1 MPVARGSLK
10 VLIGAAPG
18 VGKTYAMLTE
28 GRRLHDMGKDVVI
41 ALLETHGRKAT
52 AAQSRNLPIIPRR
65 SLSYRGMLL
74 REMDTDAVLRR
85 HPDVALVDELAH
97 SNAPMMSHRKRWEDV
112 QDILEAGIDVIT
124 TINVQHIESL
134 SDVVREI
141 TGSAQQE
148 TVADRFLRSADQVE
162 LVDIPPQVLRERLSA
177 GLVYAPDRIDAALSN
192 YFRIGNLTALRE
204 LALLWLAGN
213 VEQSLVRY
221 REEQG
226 IKAKWETHERV
237 VVALSGG
244 SEGDMLLRRGAR
256 VAARS
261 GGGELLA
268 VHVTSSDG
276 LRSGSVKRLIAQRS
290 LVEKMGGTFH
300 QVVGDDIVE
309 SLIDFAEGSNA
320 TQIVIGVSSRGSLH
334 RSFGRPSVSKNL
346 VRRAGAIDV
355 HLVTHDNM
363 SRSFALPRLREGL
376 SWKRKILG
384 MVFSLASL
392 PLLTLGLLP
401 VQDSIGMP
409 GIILFN
415 QVLVVLAALIG
426 GTLPSTLAAVISAV
440 TLDYMFMEP
449 TGTIDI
455 YEGHG
460 LVILIMYVLI
470 ALTFSYIVGRAESTN
485 RAARRARAESELLT
499 SISGNVLR
507 GKNPLNAL
515 VNRTAEAFGFSKV
528 VVKDQHS
535 ILVQSERTVDNHG
548 QTDAGMHEQDEGGQ
562 EAQAGEDQGVNY
574 ALNGGK
580 ATLTTYGRDINAN
593 DQRLLSTVITQI
605 EAVLNQDDLE
615 RKANELEPLTE
626 ADKVRTALLNAVSH
640 DLRRPLAS
648 TTAAVGGLRDN
659 GEGLSEDDRRELL
672 NVAANGLEELT
683 HLVTDLLDVSR
694 LHEGALPMVLSATDA
709 ESVIVASLDELSIG
723 PEQISLD
730 IATVP
735 LVCADPPLL
744 RRAISNLLI
753 NAERFNPS
761 GRRIAVSLSEF
772 KSRVEVRVIDYGPGV
787 PDDRKEKIFVPFQRL
802 GDTDNT
808 TGLGL
813 GLALSKGFIEG
824 MGGSLRVED
833 TPGGGLTM
841 VVSLQTVS
849 PDSVEGQVVT
859 CRSSDEMQP
868 DDAEG
873 LARILDVPSYQ
884 RADDAPTGGMPGTD
898 AERQNMD
905 GTIVGT
911 ERTDDDTDGESEG
924 PDENTDRG

>member
-1 MPVARGSLK
+1 
-10 VLIGAAPG
+10 
-18 VGKTYAMLTE
+18 
-28 GRRLHDMGKDVVI
+28 
-41 ALLETHGRKAT
+41 
-52 AAQSRNLPIIPRR
+52 
-65 SLSYRGMLL
+65 
-74 REMDTDAVLRR
+74 
-85 HPDVALVDELAH
+85 
-97 SNAPMMSHRKRWEDV
+97 
-112 QDILEAGIDVIT
+112 
-124 TINVQHIESL
+124 
-134 SDVVREI
+134 
-141 TGSAQQE
+141 
-148 TVADRFLRSADQVE
+148 
-162 LVDIPPQVLRERLSA
+162 
-177 GLVYAPDRIDAALSN
+177 
-192 YFRIGNLTALRE
+192 
-204 LALLWLAGN
+204 
-213 VEQSLVRY
+213 
-221 REEQG
+221 
-226 IKAKWETHERV
+226 
-237 VVALSGG
+237 
-244 SEGDMLLRRGAR
+244 
-256 VAARS
+256 
-261 GGGELLA
+261 
-268 VHVTSSDG
+268 
-276 LRSGSVKRLIAQRS
+276 
-290 LVEKMGGTFH
+290 
-300 QVVGDDIVE
+300 
-309 SLIDFAEGSNA
+309 
-320 TQIVIGVSSRGSLH
+320 
-334 RSFGRPSVSKNL
+334 
-346 VRRAGAIDV
+346 
-355 HLVTHDNM
+355 
-363 SRSFALPRLREGL
+363 
-376 SWKRKILG
+376 
-384 MVFSLASL
+384 
-392 PLLTLGLLP
+392 
-401 VQDSIGMP
+401 
-409 GIILFN
+409 
-415 QVLVVLAALIG
+415 
-426 GTLPSTLAAVISAV
+426 
-440 TLDYMFMEP
+440 
-449 TGTIDI
+449 
-455 YEGHG
+455 
-460 LVILIMYVLI
+460 
-470 ALTFSYIVGRAESTN
+470 
-485 RAARRARAESELLT
+485 
-499 SISGNVLR
+499 
-507 GKNPLNAL
+507 
-515 VNRTAEAFGFSKV
+515 V

-884 RADDAPTGGMPGTD
+884 RADDAPTAGMPGTD

-905 GTIVGT
+905 GTIVDT
-911 ERTDDDTDGESEG
+911 ERTDDGTDGESEG
-924 PDENTDRG
+924 PDENTYRG